1 MATRNTLTS
10 PPGAVNN
17 SSRAESFLRLNYPN
31 NTGIMICDKD
41 SLIVFSGGLDST
53 TLLHEYKERTA
64 LAVTFDYGSNHNG
77 REIACARRQCA
88 ALCIEHIVIPLSFMG
103 EYFKSSLLS
112 GADAIPDGGYDTDNM
127 KSTVVPF
134 RNGIMLSVAC
144 GLAESRGLKHVL
156 IANHGGDHA
165 IYPDCRRP
173 FVEAMDLAMREGTY
187 INVSI
192 LAPYTD
198 ITKADIVAR
207 GSKLGVNYADTY
219 SCYKGGERHC
229 GTCGTCTER
238 KEAFAVSGVPDPTS
252 YE

>member
-1 MATRNTLTS
+1 
-10 PPGAVNN
+10 
-17 SSRAESFLRLNYPN
+17 
-31 NTGIMICDKD
+31 MICDKD
-41 SLIVFSGGLDST
+41 SLIVLSGGLDST

-88 ALCIEHIVIPLSFMG
+88 ALGIEHIVIPLSFMG

-187 INVSI
+187 INVSM

-219 SCYKGGERHC
+219 SCYKGSERHC